1 MAGSSS
7 PEGRTVPKEEEEEE
21 EVSQPATTEE
31 GAVSVARGLVP
42 RETPRVPARV
52 RAVLPLNRSRNSNRR
67 GHDIVADLRARA
79 GEQIRAHRDARPR
92 ARHVVKRGFCFF

>member
-7 PEGRTVPKEEEEEE
+7 PEGRTVPKEEEQEEEEEEEE
-21 EVSQPATTEE
+21 EVSQPTAEE

-67 GHDIVADLRARA
+67 RSR
-79 GEQIRAHRDARPR
+79 HRR
-92 ARHVVKRGFCFF
+92 

>member
-7 PEGRTVPKEEEEEE
+7 PEGRTVPEEEEHQEEEEEEE
-21 EVSQPATTEE
+21 EVSQPATAEE

-42 RETPRVPARV
+42 RETPRVPAQV

-67 GHDIVADLRARA
+67 GSR
-79 GEQIRAHRDARPR
+79 HRR
-92 ARHVVKRGFCFF
+92 

>member
-7 PEGRTVPKEEEEEE
+7 PEGRTVPEEGEAEEDEEEEE

-31 GAVSVARGLVP
+31 GAVLAARGLVP

-67 GHDIVADLRARA
+67 GSR
-79 GEQIRAHRDARPR
+79 HRR
-92 ARHVVKRGFCFF
+92 